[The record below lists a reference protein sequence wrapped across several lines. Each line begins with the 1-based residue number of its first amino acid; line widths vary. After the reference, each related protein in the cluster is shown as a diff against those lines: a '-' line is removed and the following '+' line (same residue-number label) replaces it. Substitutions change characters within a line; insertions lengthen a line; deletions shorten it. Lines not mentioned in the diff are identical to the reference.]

1 MKKILMLM
9 FLAIGVT
16 TFSAN
21 CEWFKENTGYADKMV
36 ELVKK
41 ERLTN
46 KIYCD
51 TEEKKMVYETV
62 DDNTNEKYI
71 EIGLIYNQNKKK
83 EFTYENILDFL
94 EEFEKDVDKLYPW
107 KNLTKLE
114 YENSPKHYNY
124 RMYVYNSETKT
135 EYMTFLITYD
145 ASTGTWKKYYSNEFW
160 SEDDENEK
168 EIIKILTENGLKETN
183 DIIY

>member
-1 MKKILMLM
+1 MKKILMLI
-9 FLAIGVT
+9 FLIIGIT
-16 TFSAN
+16 TFSDS
-21 CEWFKENTGYADKMV
+21 CDWFKENTEYANKMA
-36 ELVKK
+36 ELIKK
-41 ERLTN
+41 ARLVN

-71 EIGLIYNQNKKK
+71 EVGLIYNKNKG
-83 EFTYENILDFL
+83 FTYQNILNFF

-114 YENSPKHYNY
+114 YENSPKYYNY
-124 RMYVYNSETKT
+124 RMYVYNPETKN

-145 ASTGTWKKYYSNEFW
+145 ASKGTWNKYYSNEFW
-160 SEDDENEK
+160 SGEDENEK
-168 EIIKILTENGLKETN
+168 KIITILQENGLKETD
-183 DIIY
+183 DIVY